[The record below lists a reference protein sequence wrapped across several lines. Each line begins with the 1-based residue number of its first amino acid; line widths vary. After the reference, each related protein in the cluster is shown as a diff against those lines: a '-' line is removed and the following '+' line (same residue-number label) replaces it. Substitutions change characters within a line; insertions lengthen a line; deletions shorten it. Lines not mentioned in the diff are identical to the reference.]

1 MDWTMEDLLARL
13 GTDVECAEGA
23 ESSTRL
29 GAVVLADDLAEEQA
43 DAVLASVVLAVGVPE
58 ESLPALL
65 DVATERRCAAIVCR
79 CPAGGVRAH
88 PTHGCAVILLH
99 RSTSWLAILDA
110 LGQHPAS
117 GRRVDSDASPVGELP
132 RGDLFALA
140 EGLAERVGGPVIIE
154 DANFQVLS
162 YSTFSGP
169 TDVGRDRAILGR
181 RMPVEWL
188 EHLERSGSLDR
199 LRTTEEVIDIVDGPF
214 RARRRLITAMR
225 SGSRLVGILWVA
237 EGQTPLT
244 SDAPRLL
251 REAADI
257 AVPHLQRHYDNHQE
271 ERRGRGQL
279 VRSLLDGRGQL
290 HRHAEELG
298 IGRAATTAVLGFTP
312 DADVDVT
319 DDVWDR
325 ITDHVA
331 LSCSAFRW
339 NAAVSRLGRT
349 VFAIVEVP
357 PGSDE
362 QGVLRLG
369 GEIVGR
375 VIPALHGRLR
385 GASSSLARGLGT
397 IQARRRQTEDA
408 LGALLENNG
417 SESPRFVHADAV
429 RPITVLREVIH
440 VLDERG
446 DLWLPGLEALVAE
459 DTARNTE
466 FVLTL
471 HTWLQ
476 ASSNASEASR
486 KLNLHP
492 TTLRYRLT
500 RIKELSGLD
509 LDDPR
514 VRLVCQLL
522 LLARERRLRA

>member
-1 MDWTMEDLLARL
+1 MDWTMEDLLAKL
-13 GTDVECAEGA
+13 GTDVEYTDPAEP
-23 ESSTRL
+23 STRL
-29 GAVVLADDLAEEQA
+29 GAVLLADDLEQA
-43 DAVLASVVLAVGVPE
+43 RAGAARAAVVLAVGVPE
-58 ESLPALL
+58 ASLPALL
-65 DVATERRCAAIVCR
+65 TEAAARHCAAVVAR
-79 CPAGGVRAH
+79 CPAAGGRPPAPDDCVL
-88 PTHGCAVILLH
+88 ILLR
-99 RSTSWLAILDA
+99 RSASWLSVVEV
-110 LGQHPAS
+110 LGQHPA
-117 GRRVDSDASPVGELP
+117 GRGPRDVDAAPVGELP

-188 EHLERSGSLDR
+188 EHLEHSGGLDR
-199 LRTTEEVIDIVDGPF
+199 LRTTEDVIDIVDGPLQ
-214 RARRRLITAMR
+214 ARRRLITAMR
-225 SGSRLVGILWVA
+225 SGARLLGILWVA
-237 EGQTPLT
+237 EGQIPLT
-244 SDAPRLL
+244 PDAPRLL
-251 REAADI
+251 REAAQI
-257 AVPHLQRHYDNHQE
+257 AVPHLQRHYDNNQE

-312 DADVDVT
+312 DSDVDVT

-331 LSCSAFRW
+331 LSCAAFRW
-339 NAAVSRLGRT
+339 NTAVTRLGRT

-357 PGSDE
+357 PGSNED
-362 QGVLRLG
+362 GVLRLG

-397 IQARRRQTEDA
+397 IRGRRRQTEDA
-408 LGALLENNG
+408 LRALLESTG
-417 SESPRFVHADAV
+417 REFPRFVHADAV

-440 VLDERG
+440 VIDERG
-446 DLWLPGLEALVAE
+446 DLWLPGLQALVAE
-459 DTARNTE
+459 DAARHTD
-466 FVLTL
+466 FLLTL

-476 ASSNASEASR
+476 ASANASEASR
-486 KLNLHP
+486 QLNLHP

-500 RIKELSGLD
+500 RIRELSGLD
-509 LDDPR
+509 LDDAR

-522 LLARERRLRA
+522 LVAREQRNLA